1 MKLVSKKEFWVFQLT
16 MKKISTVIWRDL
28 KNQKVFKFK
37 PILSV
42 TSTPRSLDPKLS
54 SITFN
59 EFPVQ
64 DSSAFAT

>member
-28 KNQKVFKFK
+28 KNKKVFKFK